1 MSRTE
6 QELRDML
13 SQAAQLPEGR
23 AKMAALETVIQHA
36 DAENL
41 PELQYRARMSATR
54 AYNYGGEPAKSIV
67 TFSWCLAA
75 RDRGE
80 ADPSLDHSLY
90 WYFKWIVTTIVSFPQ
105 IPLAQAEAVLDDMEQ
120 RYRLAGH
127 TMGPVHQHRELLAR
141 HVGDRARAEEQYRL
155 WGMAPRGEMS
165 DCVACEPTS
174 RVDHLAWLGRDAEAV
189 PMAESVLS
197 GRITCIEQPQ
207 TILTSLLV
215 PYLRTGRTAA
225 AADAHRR
232 AYRALRSS
240 RSELEGV
247 AEHVQFCALTGNP
260 ARGLELVQRHLGW
273 LDEPPSPEADMLF
286 SAAAA
291 RVLASVD
298 DDLGVLRPG
307 FGDRAAAEVSAAA
320 LRDELSARALEIARQ
335 FDGRNGSAEQSS
347 VVQAM
352 LAAAPLADHVPLSAF
367 PVREVPPAAPSYPD
381 TPEELADLAERE
393 RELMNADA
401 AAAVWQ
407 RFDEIM
413 PSPTGLL
420 LARRLDGQV
429 PAGDEEVESARDGWE
444 RAAALFDEAGDSARR
459 WASFA
464 RSGSALIHSGQPE
477 AGIARIEA
485 AIAGQAGSTV
495 GLARGWGR
503 LAESYL
509 SLGEV
514 EKAKEAGTRAL
525 EFASQTGSARERGQV
540 FMTLAML
547 HSGDKQDAEQAR
559 EFAGQAVALFREA
572 GSVEGLARVQLLE
585 AQLYAG
591 AGEFE
596 HAYTLLASVVPP
608 ASSVGVQATLLDMR
622 AALAMDLD
630 RPADAFEHIT
640 AMTAIAS
647 PGGYTLSRL
656 TAACVE
662 LDRYEQAANA
672 AEQALVLLQD
682 DEGETANVKFLL
694 SKAYTQLGHAEQ
706 ALELLKDVEAHCLA
720 QSNIVGA
727 GQMRGLAG
735 DLLDTLDRD
744 AEAAVSYTDAAD
756 AYHQAEWA
764 MDELANRRRAALSWH
779 WARQPEQARAALA
792 LADSLAADLSSSPE
806 PPVVWERA
814 MLGYDGARIL
824 AGLRDLDTALV
835 RVGPVAEAFRSIG
848 ASTEAAI
855 AVAMQGRL
863 LADLGRAPEAIPV
876 LSQALAELPE
886 EAEQQ
891 REGVRQLLADLDQ
904 S

>member
-6 QELRDML
+6 QELWDML
-13 SQAAQLPEGR
+13 SQAGQLPEGR

-105 IPLAQAEAVLDDMEQ
+105 IPLEQAQAVLDDMEQ

-141 HVGDRARAEEQYRL
+141 HVGDRAEASEQYRL

-165 DCVACEPTS
+165 DCAACEPTS

-189 PMAESVLS
+189 PLAESVLS

-240 RSELEGV
+240 RSEMEGV
-247 AEHVQFCALTGNP
+247 AGHVQFCALTGNP

-273 LDEPPSPEADMLF
+273 LDEPPSPEADMLL

-307 FGDRAAAEVSAAA
+307 FGDRAASEVSAAS
-320 LRDELSARALEIARQ
+320 LRDELSARAREIARQ
-335 FDGRNGSAEQSS
+335 FDARNGSAEQSS
-347 VVQAM
+347 VVDGM
-352 LAAAPLADHVPLSAF
+352 LSAAPLVDHVPLSAF
-367 PVREVPPAAPSYPD
+367 PVKEGAAPAPSYPD
-381 TPEELADLAERE
+381 TAEELADLAERE
-393 RELMNADA
+393 RELLNSDA
-401 AAAVWQ
+401 AAAVWR

-420 LARRLDGQV
+420 LARRLDGRV
-429 PAGDEEVESARDGWE
+429 PAGDDDVDSAREDWE
-444 RAAALFDEAGDSARR
+444 RAAELFAEAGDSARR
-459 WASFA
+459 WNSFA
-464 RSGSALIHSGQPE
+464 RTGSALQHVGQVD

-485 AIAGQAGSTV
+485 AIAGQAGNAL
-495 GLARGWGR
+495 GLHRAWGR
-503 LAESYL
+503 LATTYMSM
-509 SLGEV
+509 GEV
-514 EKAKEAGTRAL
+514 DKAKAAGARAH
-525 EFASQTGSARERGQV
+525 EFAEQVGTASELGQSFMSLAILHGSSQED
-540 FMTLAML
+540 LE
-547 HSGDKQDAEQAR
+547 KAR
-559 EFAGQAVALFREA
+559 EFAGRAVALLREA

-585 AQLYAG
+585 AQIYAG
-591 AGEFE
+591 MGDFE
-596 HAYTLLASVVPP
+596 HAYGLLAGVVPP
-608 ASSVGVQATLLDMR
+608 ASSTAVQATLLDTR
-622 AALAMDLD
+622 SAFAMELD
-630 RPADAFEHIT
+630 RPAEAVEHIT

-656 TAACVE
+656 AAACVE

-672 AEQALVLLQD
+672 AEQALALLQE
-682 DEGETANVKFLL
+682 DEDETATVKFLL
-694 SKAYTQLGHAEQ
+694 SKAYTQLGLAEQ
-706 ALELLKDVEAHCLA
+706 ALELLEDVEAHCLA

-727 GQMRGLAG
+727 AQMRGLAG
-735 DLLDTLDRD
+735 DLLDGLDRD
-744 AEAAVSYTDAAD
+744 AEAAVSFTGAAD
-756 AYHQAEWA
+756 ACREAEWVL
-764 MDELANRRRAALSWH
+764 DELINRRRAALSWH
-779 WARQPEQARAALA
+779 WARRPEEARSALA
-792 LADSLAADLSSSPE
+792 LADSLAADLASSAE
-806 PPVVWERA
+806 AAVVWERA

-824 AGLRDLDTALV
+824 AGGQELDAALV
-835 RVGPVAEAFRSIG
+835 RVGPVAEAFRSVG

-863 LADLGRAPEAIPV
+863 LADLGRGSEAVPV
-876 LSQALAELPE
+876 LRQALAELPE

-891 REGVRQLLADLDQ
+891 REGVRQLLADLGQ